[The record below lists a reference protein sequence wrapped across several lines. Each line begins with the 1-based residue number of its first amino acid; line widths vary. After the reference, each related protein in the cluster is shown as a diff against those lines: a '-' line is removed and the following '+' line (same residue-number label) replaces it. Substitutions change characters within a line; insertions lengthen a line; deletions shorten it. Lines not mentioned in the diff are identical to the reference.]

1 MVIIMITLYSG
12 TPGSY
17 KSYHA
22 VNDCI
27 TALRRGKNL
36 VTNFPINYK
45 NVIKKPIKGVYECV
59 NNLELTVN
67 YLIAFACDHHK
78 PGLKAQT
85 LVVIDEASIKYNS
98 RDFNMHDRM
107 DWINFFANHRHF
119 NFDFI
124 LITQKDQML
133 DKQIRGLIE
142 VEIKHRALKQYLL
155 LGLFLGSLGIFNT
168 VEYWYPCKLR
178 VGSEMKLFNKKI
190 ASCYDTMGLFV
201 DTKSKMAEARRK
213 IQDSQEVKT
222 IVQVDDEDS
231 KKQVHEDMSEF
242 VTVLSSYVQCNNKT
256 TDSTCNSGNRR
267 CTVSCNSFGRFIS
280 WFFNRN
286 RKQQSSGSLPGNI

>member
-1 MVIIMITLYSG
+1 MSIMLYSG

-17 KSYHA
+17 KSFHA
-22 VNDCI
+22 VKQCI
-27 TALRRGKNL
+27 RWLKSGGNL
-36 VTNFPINYK
+36 ITNFPLNYK
-45 NVIKKPIKGVYECV
+45 RKLKKPIKGVYECV
-59 NNLELTVN
+59 NNLDLTVD
-67 YLIAFACDHHK
+67 YLIKFACEYHTV
-78 PGLKAQT
+78 GVKAQT
-85 LVVIDEASIKYNS
+85 LVVIDEASIKFNS

-119 NFDFI
+119 NFNVI
-124 LITQKDQML
+124 LITQQDKML

-142 VEIKHRALKQYLL
+142 IEFKHRALKNYKLF
-155 LGLFLGSLGIFNT
+155 GLILDLIFKGCFMC
-168 VEYWYPCKLR
+168 VEVWYPCRLKTGAVFSVFR
-178 VGSEMKLFNKKI
+178 KSYAE
-190 ASCYDTMGLFV
+190 CYDTMGLFV

-280 WFFNRN
+280 WIFNRN